1 MPQPSFPGFSRLDF
15 EHSELDDATNLLA
28 VDDPGATVREAIV
41 AILRVCVAGGRSS
54 DFPLSRGVVVLGRS
68 PDVDIQLKHKSVSR
82 RHLELRIEGAQIT
95 ATDLE
100 STAGT
105 FVDGNRI
112 SAPTLLS
119 LGGSLALGEQRIELH
134 ALHAPQS
141 RASLTHTADIR
152 TTLPGVVIPP
162 RREVPAPPP
171 PRPTIPTTA
180 PTFDELALAA
190 RSPAFAELQS
200 ADRDALLGLV
210 QRLDVQSSQVVLA
223 PGQALDFVLVVVSGQ
238 LQVYDGGHSIGAI
251 GPGECVELLQLVR
264 AEPSRVEVRADASV
278 RILWLDAASFR
289 AVLARDTASAQLLAR
304 CLEWPGAAR
313 FRLLLHHYG
322 VDRGSAVQLIGSLNV
337 RSAAAGSQ
345 LARENTSATTLQIVT
360 RGVVSATRLIDGT
373 PMPLSELREGSI
385 FGGAEIS
392 LEKPYS
398 LSYTAVTDVEL
409 LVIERRHVIDAL
421 HRAPE
426 LSTLLDAF
434 ATNRPPPVAQPDAV
448 DQPDDDDDPEAP
460 PVSTFKKNGGV
471 KLLRRPRPVLV
482 RQHDKMDC
490 GAACLAMVSLAYG
503 RRLSLARFRA
513 QVHVTREG
521 ASMWSLVRVAR
532 QTGFEVVG
540 VQCALQGLK
549 NLQLPAIALL
559 QYHYVVI
566 YEIKDTYVL
575 CGDPGCGLVRVPI
588 DEFKRGFS
596 SMVLLMRPK
605 REFFQNPHSLPGW
618 RKYLALRTGH
628 LLPALEI
635 LLAAFVQ
642 FGFGLAAPLLTQ
654 VIYDRVLV
662 SRDTTLLTLVVLAM
676 ATISALNALMM
687 TVKGYLIGYAA
698 NRFDTVFSALV
709 YRHVM
714 RLPLNFFMVRHV
726 GDILSRF
733 REIKSIRDFIIGGAL
748 QAVIQVT
755 SIGLYVGVL
764 FLFNTTLGLLTLGLV
779 PLVTLAAVAT
789 SKRLRRMMQENF
801 PNIAGAEG
809 VLVEQLRS
817 LETVKSLGAEIAG
830 RWRWEEAFRRGLIA
844 KLRIDKLRVVITTIS
859 YGTQQFAL
867 VAITYAA
874 ARMAINGELTIG
886 TVIAVTMLASQI
898 FAPVQALAQQWVSLQ
913 TVANSFARI
922 DDIISTPTEA
932 DGPKVQPP
940 EQAAEQ
946 ESRRLQGDIELN
958 RVSFQYGSDLSP
970 WAINE
975 LSMTIK
981 RGETVA
987 LVGRSGSGKTTL
999 VQLLNLLYSPTRGK
1013 ILIGGKDITELDL
1026 TRLRDSIGMVMQDS
1040 SLFAGS
1046 VFDNIAFGQENAS
1059 LELVMAAARVANAH
1073 GFISTMKDGYQ
1084 TKLKEGG
1091 VGLSGGQRQRI
1102 NLARA
1107 LFRRP
1112 TILVLDEAT
1121 SALDSESEKAIVEA
1135 MKVFCRGR
1143 TSIIIAH
1150 RLSTVLHADRIILM
1164 ERGRIIETGSHRELI
1179 ARGGEYVKLFGAQL
1193 SL

>member
-1 MPQPSFPGFSRLDF
+1 MSQPSFPGFSRPDL
-15 EHSELDDATNLLA
+15 ELSEFDDATNLLA
-28 VDDPGATVREAIV
+28 VDDPDTTFREAIV
-41 AILRVCVAGGRSS
+41 AVLRVCVPGGRSS
-54 DFPLSRGVVVLGRS
+54 DFPLGAGAVVLGRS

-82 RHLELRIEGAQIT
+82 RHVELRIEGVQIT
-95 ATDLE
+95 ATDLG

-105 FVDGNRI
+105 FVDGKRI
-112 SAPTLLS
+112 SAPTRLQ
-119 LGGSLALGEQRIELH
+119 LGGTLALGEQRIELH
-134 ALHAPQS
+134 APQS
-141 RASLTHTADIR
+141 PASAVHDTLDIQKR
-152 TTLPGVVIPP
+152 TTLAGFAVPQPEVLATQQ
-162 RREVPAPPP
+162 RRSASLPS
-171 PRPTIPTTA
+171 T

-190 RSPAFAELQS
+190 RAPAFAELQS

-210 QRLDVQSSQVVLA
+210 QRLDVEGGQVVLV
-223 PGQALDFVLVVVSGQ
+223 PGQAVEFLLVVVSGQ

-251 GPGECVELLQLVR
+251 GAGECVELLQLVR
-264 AEPSRVEVRADASV
+264 GEPSRVEVRAEAPV
-278 RILWLDAASFR
+278 RILWLEALPFR
-289 AVLARDTASAQLLAR
+289 AVLVRDSASARLLTR

-313 FRLLLHHYG
+313 FRQLLHHYG
-322 VDRGSAVQLIGSLNV
+322 VDRESTVQLIGSMQLK
-337 RSAAAGSQ
+337 SMAAGSA

-360 RGVVSATRLIDGT
+360 RGIVSATRLIDGT
-373 PMPLSELREGSI
+373 PMPLAELREGSI
-385 FGGAEIS
+385 FGGTEIS

-398 LSYTAVTDVEL
+398 MSYTAVTDGEL
-409 LVIERRHVIDAL
+409 LVIDRRYVIDAL

-434 ATNRPPPVAQPDAV
+434 APNRPPPVAQPDAA
-448 DQPDDDDDPEAP
+448 DQPEDDDDLEAP
-460 PVSTFKKNGGV
+460 PVATFKKVGGV
-471 KLLRRPRPVLV
+471 KALRRARPVLV
-482 RQHDKMDC
+482 RQHDAMDC

-503 RRLSLARFRA
+503 RRLSLAHFRA
-513 QVHVTREG
+513 KVHVTREG

-532 QTGFEVVG
+532 EAGFEVVG

-549 NLQLPAIALL
+549 NQQLPAIALL
-559 QYHYVVI
+559 QYHYVVV
-566 YEIKDTYVL
+566 YEVKDTYVL
-575 CGDPGCGLVRVPI
+575 CGDPGGGLLRVPI
-588 DEFKRGFS
+588 DEFKQGFS
-596 SMVLLMRPK
+596 SMVMLMRPK
-605 REFFQNPHSLPGW
+605 REFFQNPHSRPGW

-628 LLPALEI
+628 LLPAVEI
-635 LLAAFVQ
+635 ILAAFVQ
-642 FGFGLAAPLLTQ
+642 FGFGLATPLLTQ

-662 SRDTTLLTLVVLAM
+662 SRDYSLLTLVILGM
-676 ATISALNALMM
+676 ATVAALNALMM
-687 TVKGYLIGYAA
+687 TIKGYLIGYAA

-733 REIKSIRDFIIGGAL
+733 REIKSIRDFFIGGAL

-755 SIGLYVGVL
+755 SIGLYVGIL
-764 FLFNTTLGLLTLGLV
+764 FLFNTTLGLLALGLV
-779 PLVTLAAVAT
+779 PVVTLAAVST

-801 PNIAGAEG
+801 PNVARAEG
-809 VLVEQLRS
+809 LLVEQLRA

-844 KLRIDKLRVVITTIS
+844 KLRIDKLRVVITALS
-859 YGTQQFAL
+859 YGTEQFAL
-867 VAITYAA
+867 IVMTYAA

-886 TVIAVTMLASQI
+886 TVIAVTMFASQI
-898 FAPVQALAQQWVSLQ
+898 FSPLQALAQQWVSLQ

-922 DDIISTPTEA
+922 DDIITTPTEVE
-932 DGPKVQPP
+932 DPKAQQPAQPP
-940 EQAAEQ
+940 ADPEP
-946 ESRRLQGDIELN
+946 RRLQGDIELR

-970 WAINE
+970 WAVKDVNLTIN
-975 LSMTIK
+975 

-999 VQLLNLLYSPTRGK
+999 VQLLNLLYSPTRGQ
-1013 ILIGGKDITELDL
+1013 IVIGGNDITALDL
-1026 TRLRDSIGMVMQDS
+1026 NRLRDSIGMVMQDS
-1040 SLFAGS
+1040 SLFAGTI
-1046 VFDNIAFGQENAS
+1046 FDNIAFGQDNAS

-1073 GFISTMKDGYQ
+1073 GFISTTKDGYY

-1112 TILVLDEAT
+1112 TILILDEAT

-1164 ERGRIIETGSHRELI
+1164 DRGRIIETGSHRELI

>member
-1 MPQPSFPGFSRLDF
+1 
-15 EHSELDDATNLLA
+15 
-28 VDDPGATVREAIV
+28 
-41 AILRVCVAGGRSS
+41 
-54 DFPLSRGVVVLGRS
+54 
-68 PDVDIQLKHKSVSR
+68 
-82 RHLELRIEGAQIT
+82 
-95 ATDLE
+95 
-100 STAGT
+100 
-105 FVDGNRI
+105 
-112 SAPTLLS
+112 
-119 LGGSLALGEQRIELH
+119 
-134 ALHAPQS
+134 
-141 RASLTHTADIR
+141 
-152 TTLPGVVIPP
+152 
-162 RREVPAPPP
+162 
-171 PRPTIPTTA
+171 
-180 PTFDELALAA
+180 
-190 RSPAFAELQS
+190 
-200 ADRDALLGLV
+200 
-210 QRLDVQSSQVVLA
+210 
-223 PGQALDFVLVVVSGQ
+223 
-238 LQVYDGGHSIGAI
+238 
-251 GPGECVELLQLVR
+251 
-264 AEPSRVEVRADASV
+264 
-278 RILWLDAASFR
+278 
-289 AVLARDTASAQLLAR
+289 
-304 CLEWPGAAR
+304 
-313 FRLLLHHYG
+313 
-322 VDRGSAVQLIGSLNV
+322 
-337 RSAAAGSQ
+337 
-345 LARENTSATTLQIVT
+345 
-360 RGVVSATRLIDGT
+360 
-373 PMPLSELREGSI
+373 
-385 FGGAEIS
+385 
-392 LEKPYS
+392 
-398 LSYTAVTDVEL
+398 
-409 LVIERRHVIDAL
+409 
-421 HRAPE
+421 
-426 LSTLLDAF
+426 
-434 ATNRPPPVAQPDAV
+434 
-448 DQPDDDDDPEAP
+448 
-460 PVSTFKKNGGV
+460 
-471 KLLRRPRPVLV
+471 
-482 RQHDKMDC
+482 
-490 GAACLAMVSLAYG
+490 
-503 RRLSLARFRA
+503 
-513 QVHVTREG
+513 
-521 ASMWSLVRVAR
+521 
-532 QTGFEVVG
+532 
-540 VQCALQGLK
+540 
-549 NLQLPAIALL
+549 
-559 QYHYVVI
+559 
-566 YEIKDTYVL
+566 
-575 CGDPGCGLVRVPI
+575 
-588 DEFKRGFS
+588 
-596 SMVLLMRPK
+596 
-605 REFFQNPHSLPGW
+605 
-618 RKYLALRTGH
+618 
-628 LLPALEI
+628 
-635 LLAAFVQ
+635 
-642 FGFGLAAPLLTQ
+642 

-662 SRDTTLLTLVVLAM
+662 SRDTTLLTIVVLAM
-676 ATISALNALMM
+676 ATVSALNALMM
-687 TVKGYLIGYAA
+687 TIKGYLIGYVA

-733 REIKSIRDFIIGGAL
+733 REIKVIRDFIIGGAL
-748 QAVIQVT
+748 QAVIQAT
-755 SIGLYVGVL
+755 SIGLYIAIL

-844 KLRIDKLRVVITTIS
+844 KLRIDRLRVVITALS
-859 YGTQQFAL
+859 YGAQQFAL
-867 VAITYAA
+867 IAITYAA

-886 TVIAVTMLASQI
+886 TVVAVTMLASQI
-898 FAPVQALAQQWVSLQ
+898 FSPVQALAQQWVSLQ

-922 DDIISTPTEA
+922 DDIITTPTEA
-932 DGPKVQPP
+932 DGAKVLPP
-940 EQAAEQ
+940 QQHAAEQ

-958 RVSFQYGSDLSP
+958 KVSFQYGSDLSP
-970 WAINE
+970 WALND
-975 LSMTIK
+975 LSLTIK

-1164 ERGRIIETGSHRELI
+1164 DRGRIIETGSHRELI